1 MCNKN
6 SKQAKSENYEIA
18 KCIKINQIKTD
29 IKPSQA
35 TNIITFYNELNNEY
49 DPIELNLNK
58 RPNNEYS
65 DLVFTIQN
73 ENIQTLSDKILEIYD
88 NQIREKY
95 YSKTW
100 YLLHFFFAQK
110 WLSKIRNKTSNKTQV
125 YINDQLALS
134 TKLSDNIAKKYHIHY

>member
-18 KCIKINQIKTD
+18 KCIKINQLKTD

-58 RPNNEYS
+58 RPKDEYS
-65 DLVFTIQN
+65 DLIFTIQN

-100 YLLHFFFAQK
+100 YLLHFFCTEMVK
-110 WLSKIRNKTSNKTQV
+110 
-125 YINDQLALS
+125 
-134 TKLSDNIAKKYHIHY
+134 